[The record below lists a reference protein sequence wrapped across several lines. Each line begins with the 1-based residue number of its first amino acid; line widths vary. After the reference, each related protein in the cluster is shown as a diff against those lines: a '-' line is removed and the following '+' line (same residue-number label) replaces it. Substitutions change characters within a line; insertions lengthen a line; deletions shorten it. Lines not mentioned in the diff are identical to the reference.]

1 MIRQKLRER
10 LDRLRR
16 KPSRLSNDADANVQS
31 TQAPQRNLLAPTIS
45 GPAPS
50 VPAPSVPAPSV
61 PVPSVP
67 GSITHNQT
75 STLRPAGDPIDKTGI
90 QSNQGALL
98 PGPKSNETSSS
109 TTGSHPDTVL
119 ISSDLWSAAY
129 SEAVRSFGKDL
140 DVATLQGKNMEQLF
154 KQLEAL
160 DKDSTQQPGFQRGVG
175 YLRSIQV
182 PLERFKLALDLT
194 SPLATG
200 LGPTTSVV
208 GAVRSVTAI
217 AITFATA
224 DREFA
229 KQIGE
234 MLEQISYIDDCDTLG
249 QQSDKQDIHKALV
262 SVYRKMLM
270 FYQAALEILSKQG
283 AKLMLKMALET
294 HHLPQLV
301 QDFLRHADVLR
312 KLVQKATWEIVE
324 DIKTMLYDR
333 EIAIWLGSDKMSDQ
347 SQYHASLQ
355 DLRADRACE
364 PLLANTNFIDWY
376 NAPEF
381 RELVVLG
388 QTGCGKTVS
397 MAFLVDSLMKMNEH
411 LIPQP
416 KICYYYCRGN
426 ETGEAVHIISSLILA
441 LLGQLPG
448 LKKTF
453 FEWYKQAQASGCYDP
468 ATDYRKLE
476 EFLELVF
483 QTLNRQLF
491 IIIDGLDEC
500 GRGSRSTLLKL
511 FKKLSQRNT
520 RLKVILSSRP
530 QEEILTQLDR
540 MPRIFLDTNVTRDGI
555 IVEKLVQ
562 KRLSYLSNDV
572 AEFVIQVLSRK
583 AQGSAIWAK
592 MVIDLI
598 EIRGIRAPG
607 PMRRFLEE
615 EPLPK
620 GLYELYNTLL
630 SRCTADDF
638 ENEALAHTALRLL
651 AVSRRPLSILEL
663 AWAVTLGATKEDI
676 LSISDLTILVD
687 YQRVMSLIHPF
698 VTRLDFGD
706 LKKRQVGLVHQSVKE
721 FILSECDPTPPL
733 LLSSGSRAF
742 HKRHIGQNIEYM
754 EACALE
760 ICVKYLLLEEIGN
773 QTLFSEEQ
781 IAIEELPQGF
791 DLFDS
796 DGETI
801 EYDPYCSWDAGE
813 ENMILYDPADRGF
826 GEFFAYASCYWVDHL
841 GAVTKEPQLH
851 LPGIEKLCEAGS
863 TRIHNWI
870 EQNRRPGCTIK
881 PRFEFDASLYDPV
894 TIMSLYGSDA
904 MLRSMLEESDFN
916 SMIFY
921 NRPIL
926 GAADQI
932 IQWGDLSRLKILF
945 LDDRVGQ
952 QLQIL
957 DFFLL
962 LMSRWS
968 YPRVQH
974 QSWDLAFDLINQML
988 DLGPAIEQWGNELLC
1003 VAAGM
1008 GCMPVICRLMMR
1020 ARRDTVLR
1028 IELLRG
1034 AQREQGTHS
1043 MDKPL
1048 HQSIGEAV
1056 WCNHVHVVE
1065 YLLGVEGIE
1074 AHIAYLNSRGENIL
1088 HLASRYCNPAVFR
1101 ILTPRFQ
1108 LSMQQ
1113 KDNSGNTALMRIMTS
1128 SALLQD
1134 RLESARILLSHAA
1147 TIQDY
1152 GSQDEQQES
1161 LRMAVRLGELE
1172 MCDVLLSIGRA
1183 DPRLLSIRNNQGEM
1197 IFPGEITDNE
1207 GLLPAIVQ
1215 LLRRHAGTTSLDTDL

>member
-16 KPSRLSNDADANVQS
+16 KPSRPSTDAGANANAQS
-31 TQAPQRNLLAPTIS
+31 AQAPQSNLLAPPI
-45 GPAPS
+45 S
-50 VPAPSVPAPSV
+50 VPM
-61 PVPSVP
+61 P
-67 GSITHNQT
+67 GATTHSQT
-75 STLRPAGDPIDKTGI
+75 NTLRLPGDPIDKTRI
-90 QSNQGALL
+90 QSNLGTLP
-98 PGPKSNETSSS
+98 PGPKPNEISSS
-109 TTGSHPDTVL
+109 ATGTIAV
-119 ISSDLWSAAY
+119 SSDLWSAAY
-129 SEAVRSFGKDL
+129 SEAVSSFGKDL
-140 DVATLQGKNMEQLF
+140 DVAMLQGKNVEQLF
-154 KQLEAL
+154 KQLEDL
-160 DKDSTQQPGFQRGVG
+160 DKDSTQQPAFQRGVG

-229 KQIGE
+229 RQIGE

-262 SVYRKMLM
+262 SVYRQMLK

-324 DIKTMLYDR
+324 DIKAMLYDR

-453 FEWYKQAQASGCYDP
+453 FEWYKQVQASGCYDP

-476 EFLELVF
+476 DVLELIF

-491 IIIDGLDEC
+491 IVIDGLDEC
-500 GRGSRSTLLKL
+500 GRGSRLILLKL
-511 FKKLSQRNT
+511 FKKLSQKNP
-520 RLKVILSSRP
+520 RLKVLLSSRP
-530 QEEILTQLDR
+530 QEEILTQLGR
-540 MPRIFLDTNVTRDGI
+540 MPRIFLDINATRDGI

-562 KRLSYLSNDV
+562 NRLSYLSNEV
-572 AEFVIQVLSRK
+572 GEFIIRILSRK
-583 AQGSAIWAK
+583 AQGSAIWTK

-598 EIRGIRAPG
+598 EIRGIRALG

-620 GLYELYNTLL
+620 GLYELYTTLL
-630 SRCTADDF
+630 SRCTSDDS
-638 ENEALAHTALRLL
+638 ENGALAHTALKLL
-651 AVSRRPLSILEL
+651 AASRRPLSILEL
-663 AWAVTLGATKEDI
+663 AWAATLGAAKDDI
-676 LSISDLTILVD
+676 VSISDLAMLVD
-687 YQRVMSLIHPF
+687 YQRVMSLIYPF

-706 LKKRQVGLVHQSVKE
+706 VKKRQVGLVHQSVKE
-721 FILSECDPTPPL
+721 FILSQCSPTLPPL
-733 LLSSGSRAF
+733 SGSGSKTVQ
-742 HKRHIGQNIEYM
+742 KRHIDQGIEHM

-760 ICVKYLLLEEIGN
+760 ICVKYLLLEEIGSV
-773 QTLFSEEQ
+773 TLFSEEQ
-781 IAIEELPQGF
+781 IILEELPHGF
-791 DLFDS
+791 DVSDS
-796 DGETI
+796 DGDTI
-801 EYDPYCSWDAGE
+801 EYDLFGSWDAWE
-813 ENMILYDPADRGF
+813 EGMILYDPANRGF
-826 GEFFAYASCYWVDHL
+826 GEFFAYASCHWVDHL
-841 GAVTKEPQLH
+841 GAVTEEPQLH
-851 LPGIEKLCEAGS
+851 LAGIEKLCEVGS
-863 TRIHNWI
+863 TRIQNWI
-870 EQNRRPGCTIK
+870 EQNRRPNCTTK

-894 TIMSLYGSDA
+894 TVMSLYGSEA
-904 MLRSMLEESDFN
+904 MLRCMLKESDFN
-916 SMIFY
+916 SMMFHH
-921 NRPIL
+921 RPIL

-945 LDDRVGQ
+945 LDDTVGQ
-952 QLQIL
+952 QLQTL

-974 QSWDLAFDLINQML
+974 QSWDSAFDLIDQML

-1008 GCMPVICRLMMR
+1008 GCMPVICRLMTR

-1028 IELLRG
+1028 TELLRG
-1034 AQREQGTHS
+1034 AQRGTGNHS
-1043 MDKPL
+1043 RDKPL

-1065 YLLGVEGIE
+1065 YLLDVEGIE
-1074 AHIAYLNSRGENIL
+1074 AHITHLNSRGENIL
-1088 HLASRYCNPAVFR
+1088 HLASRYCNPSVLR
-1101 ILTPRFQ
+1101 LLTPRFQ
-1108 LSMQQ
+1108 LSIHQ
-1113 KDNSGNTALMRIMTS
+1113 KDSSGNSALMRIMTS
-1128 SALLQD
+1128 SALVED

-1147 TIQDY
+1147 TIRDY
-1152 GSQDEQQES
+1152 GSEDEQQES
-1161 LRMAVRLGELE
+1161 LRMAVRLGDLE
-1172 MCDVLLSIGRA
+1172 MCDLLLSIGRA
-1183 DPRLLSIRNNQGEM
+1183 DPCLLLTSIDQGEM
-1197 IFPGEITDNE
+1197 ILPGEMTDNE
-1207 GLLPAIVQ
+1207 GPLPAMVQ
-1215 LLRRHAGTTSLDTDL
+1215 LLRRYTETASLSPDM